1 MIFKRWF
8 KPKWQHENAAIRQLA
23 IAELDDKTPAQ
34 KEILHELAFNDGA
47 EAVRR
52 TALERLNEF
61 SLWWQASKH
70 EPAERL
76 KHFAEQQLV
85 QMLLDNKVSAHLK
98 AQFISECNRSSI
110 LEKLAQTEQDAEL
123 KFSLLQ
129 RLARQDLFQQ
139 AVLDDKL
146 TLAQR
151 QQLLTQLEDDKA
163 LEKLSR
169 LLTGELRE
177 AADALLAAHLE
188 QKQKPERIRKQVVLL
203 LAKLNSV
210 REKTDFAELQ
220 QRYAAYQQE
229 WQQLS
234 PELACLTDAAE
245 FIEKYHKV
253 IELTERSIAPKIAE
267 FAKLQQQQALA
278 KAAEQR
284 FNTLRVQLDNLQ
296 QQLAT
301 ALNETE
307 LTKAA
312 GYQQSLDDI
321 RAEIAAAQLPATF
334 SVQLQQQITQ
344 ISQQLDKL
352 PELAEALAQSARLL
366 AEAAAY
372 ALPQANDDVAA
383 DYQLFKQWQQQW
395 QRQSKVLKQLM
406 PESFSSSYQQLVQ
419 QWREHCEPLL
429 AQQDKVQRLLKSKMA
444 EFKRLH
450 QAGKFNVLFGLF
462 KGITADYQ
470 QLSAAQQQT
479 LQKDYQ
485 LLEAQVK
492 DLAELQAY
500 IATPRKQQLVENMQ
514 QLAVETDITPTER
527 AASVKNARAQWNTL
541 GRADVELETTLN
553 DAFNSACELAFAPC
567 RDYFAKLDA
576 ERAQNA
582 LRKQQLIEQMQ
593 ASVDAAVSGKT
604 LDALITQYS
613 KDWQQSGAVEKELYA
628 RLQVQYQQLLTTLK
642 QQQKAQQQQNAEL
655 KTALVQAAK
664 TLSQSENEQAGNELK
679 TLQQQWKLLG
689 YAGKAVDQQLWLE
702 FRAACDSWFDSRAAY
717 KQALQQ
723 QQDAER
729 HAQAEVLA
737 ELIQAVAAAA
747 GEKAIQQ
754 QLQQLLLF
762 KPADEQQASSQKS
775 LKQQLEQRLDALQQ
789 NAELDSYRQLFHALE
804 QQEPNLS
811 DLPPIYRLVFN
822 QQQEKTLSRADLTL
836 ALEWLAKVESP
847 VAEQGRRQ
855 QVQMQLLTDKH
866 NSGEAVTQPQ
876 LLSRWLQ
883 FGAVAAA
890 EKPLLARVKAIYLG
904 TDAAK

>member
-139 AVLDDKL
+139 AVLDEKL
-146 TLAQR
+146 SIEQR
-151 QQLLTQLEDDKA
+151 KQLLNQLDDDKT

-169 LLTGELRE
+169 VLTGELRE
-177 AADALLAAHLE
+177 TADALLAVHLE

-234 PELACLTDAAE
+234 PELVCLTDAAE

-253 IELTERSIAPKIAE
+253 VELTERSIAPKIAE
-267 FAKLQQQQALA
+267 FAKMQQQQVLA

-284 FNTLRVQLDNLQ
+284 FNALSVQLENLQ
-296 QQLAT
+296 QQLAV
-301 ALNETE
+301 ALNEAE

-312 GYQQSLDDI
+312 GYQQSLDDV
-321 RAEIAAAQLPATF
+321 RAEVAVAQLPTAF
-334 SVQLQQQITQ
+334 NLQLQQQMTQ

-366 AEAAAY
+366 AEAAAHT
-372 ALPQANDDVAA
+372 LPQANDDVAA
-383 DYQLFKQWQQQW
+383 AYQLFKNWQQQW

-462 KGITADYQ
+462 KGITADYL
-470 QLSAAQQQT
+470 QLNAAQQQS
-479 LQKDYQ
+479 LQKEYQ
-485 LLEAQVK
+485 LLEAQVQ

-500 IATPRKQQLVENMQ
+500 IATPRKQQLVESMQ
-514 QLAVETDITPTER
+514 QLAVATDLTPTER
-527 AASVKNARAQWNTL
+527 AAAVKNARAQWNTL
-541 GRADVELETTLN
+541 GRADADVEAALN

-576 ERAQNA
+576 ERAQSA

-593 ASVDAAVSGKT
+593 ASIDAGVSGKT

-613 KDWQQSGAVEKELYA
+613 KDWQQSGSVEKDVYA
-628 RLQVQYQQLLTTLK
+628 NLQPQYQQLLNNLK
-642 QQQKAQQQQNAEL
+642 QQQKAQQQQNVEL

-664 TLSQSENEQAGNELK
+664 TVSQSQNEQAGNELK

-702 FRAACDSWFDSRAAY
+702 FRAACDSWFESRAAH

-723 QQDAER
+723 QQEAER
-729 HAQAEVLA
+729 LAQTDVLA
-737 ELIQAVAAAA
+737 TLTQSVNEAQD
-747 GEKAIQQ
+747 EKALLQ
-754 QLQQLLLF
+754 QLQQLAQF
-762 KPADEQQASSQKS
+762 KPVDEQQAVSQKA
-775 LKQQLEQRLDALQQ
+775 LKQRVEQNLAALQQ
-789 NAELDSYRQLFHALE
+789 NAELDSYRQLFSALE
-804 QQEPNLS
+804 QPQPNLS

-836 ALEWLAKVESP
+836 ALEWLAKLESP
-847 VAEQGRRQ
+847 AAEQSRRQ

-876 LLSRWLQ
+876 LLS
-883 FGAVAAA
+883 
-890 EKPLLARVKAIYLG
+890 
-904 TDAAK
+904 